1 MKKRKAVAL
10 AAWGVLMLAVLSGCG
25 GSGTPPTVPSTPPP
39 TPAAST
45 AVIHDDSFPVGSK
58 VVVPD
63 TFTTSSAGTLTVTV
77 DWTFASNDVDIFVAR
92 GSEPCTLQTF
102 NDRSCGFLA
111 SDESTTMKPEKLT
124 MSNLAA
130 GTYTLYVANFGST
143 DESVACHITL
153 TGGGAGASITAVPLS
168 HAAPSKGGVVRM
180 LAAPDSN

>member
-1 MKKRKAVAL
+1 MKNRKAVAL
-10 AAWGVLMLAVLSGCG
+10 AAWGVLTLAGLSGCG
-25 GSGTPPTVPSTPPP
+25 SGSTPPGGPSTPPP

-63 TFTTSSAGTLTVTV
+63 VFTTSSAGTLTITL
-77 DWTFASNDVDIFVAR
+77 DWTFATNDVDIFVAK
-92 GSEPCTLQTF
+92 GTEPCTLQTF

-111 SDESTTMKPEKLT
+111 SEESTTMKPEKLT
-124 MSNLAA
+124 MANLAA

-153 TGGGAGASITAVPLS
+153 TGAGAGASITAVPLS
-168 HAAPSKGGVVRM
+168 HATASKGGVIRM
-180 LAAPDSN
+180 SAPPDSN